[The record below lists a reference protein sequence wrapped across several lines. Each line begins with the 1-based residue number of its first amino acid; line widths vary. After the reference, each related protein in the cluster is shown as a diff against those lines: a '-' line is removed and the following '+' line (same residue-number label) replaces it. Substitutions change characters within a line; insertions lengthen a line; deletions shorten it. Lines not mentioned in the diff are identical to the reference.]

1 MTDRHCHVWL
11 QKNISILGGVLQTFL
26 YQFDDGILCTLSP
39 NHNVYKENGVYQQWT
54 TYTLNSKSVPGM
66 YFPAI
71 WRSRFTDL
79 ANSKKLNLWEIT
91 TVDKSAR
98 IRACIMPATVQ
109 LGLFWCAGF
118 FGWDLQILLIAH
130 GHLAW

>member
-11 QKNISILGGVLQTFL
+11 QKNISILGGVLQTFMH
-26 YQFDDGILCTLSP
+26 QFDDGILCTLSP

-54 TYTLNSKSVPGM
+54 TYTLKSKSVPGM

-71 WRSRFTDL
+71 WRSKFTDL

-91 TVDKSAR
+91 TVDKSLHNASHSSVR
-98 IRACIMPATVQ
+98 PILMCWVFWLGRADPTHCSWSSSLVA
-109 LGLFWCAGF
+109 A
-118 FGWDLQILLIAH
+118 
-130 GHLAW
+130 